1 VQSKP
6 EDRKVSGLR
15 HFWASAPEQAGGD
28 RLLPPRQDAAMAI
41 STSRGERLLPLIAAE
56 RAVRGLLLLA
66 AGVYLL
72 AHVGSNFGSIANH
85 LARAIEL
92 DPRRPFVR
100 HLITRLAALR
110 QHEIEIF
117 GAGALAYG
125 ALELVEGVGLW
136 LRKRWAEWLTIIAT
150 SLLVPLELYELIRRA
165 TALKTV
171 GLTVNILI
179 VLYLVR
185 VVRAKGRRPMNAERP
200 PQHRARLPW
209 KKHRLHDVER

>member
-1 VQSKP
+1 MEKGTSFRAVLTAIGYPWNSPVEARRPQGQ
-6 EDRKVSGLR
+6 R
-15 HFWASAPEQAGGD
+15 ASAFLGLGPEQAGGA
-28 RLLPPRQDAAMAI
+28 RLLPPRQDAAMAT
-41 STSRGERLLPLIAAE
+41 STSRGESLLPLIAAE
-56 RAVRGLLLLA
+56 RVVRGLLLLA

-72 AHVGSNFGSIANH
+72 AHTGSNFGSIANH

-100 HLITRLAALR
+100 HLIARLTALR
-110 QHEIEIF
+110 QHQIGVF

-150 SLLVPLELYELIRRA
+150 SLLVPLELYELVRRA
-165 TALKTV
+165 TTLKTV

-179 VLYLVR
+179 VLYLLR
-185 VVRAKGRRPMNAERP
+185 VVRAKGRRR
-200 PQHRARLPW
+200 
-209 KKHRLHDVER
+209 